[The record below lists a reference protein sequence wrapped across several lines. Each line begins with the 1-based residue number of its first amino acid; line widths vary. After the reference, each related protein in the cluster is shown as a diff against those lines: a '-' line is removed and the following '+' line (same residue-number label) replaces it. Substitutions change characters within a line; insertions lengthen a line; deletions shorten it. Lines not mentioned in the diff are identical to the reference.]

1 MGFLIDS
8 NVFIAA
14 ARGRFSLPMLTADF
28 GNAPMALSAITA
40 SELLHGIHRAI
51 DPKIAQKRQAF
62 VELILNLFP
71 IIPFDLEIARA
82 HAQLWAM
89 LEMQGQIIGP
99 HDLLIA
105 ATAHTLSYGVITM
118 NERE

>member
-14 ARGRFSLPMLTADF
+14 ARGRFSLPMLTAEF

-51 DPKIAQKRQAF
+51 DPKIAQKRQDL
-62 VELILNLFP
+62 VEQILNHFT
-71 IIPFDLEIARA
+71 IIPFDLEFARS
-82 HAQLWAM
+82 HAQLFAM
-89 LEMQGQIIGP
+89 LVLQLQIIGP
-99 HDLLIA
+99 GGGRGA
-105 ATAHTLSYGVITM
+105 AAARAGGGGGGAG
-118 NERE
+118 EGRE